1 MKFVQEKALIGK
13 FFEEIALDTRKYC
26 YGIRDVL
33 YAIDSSAVLTLIV
46 FENLDITRIVVCASD
61 MTSASFLLQF
71 VLFSFSDSDSFSL
84 IVVLMW

>member
-1 MKFVQEKALIGK
+1 VKFVQEKALIGK

-46 FENLDITRIVVCASD
+46 FENLDINRIVVRVSVSCWVS
-61 MTSASFLLQF
+61 SF
-71 VLFSFSDSDSFSL
+71 VLISFVCLF
-84 IVVLMW
+84 V